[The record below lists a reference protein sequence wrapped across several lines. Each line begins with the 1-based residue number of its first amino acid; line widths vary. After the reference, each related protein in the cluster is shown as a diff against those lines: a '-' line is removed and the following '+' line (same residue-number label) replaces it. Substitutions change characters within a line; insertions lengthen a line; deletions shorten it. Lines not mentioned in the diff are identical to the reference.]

1 MKVITRM
8 VIAFLVAG
16 ALGIILVQLF
26 IQTKLK
32 EVYLR
37 PIEDDL
43 VDISMLLASMLHSD
57 MVGSDLEVSRLA
69 GLLNQA
75 TRSPLEI
82 EIYDRPKTELDLH
95 VYVTDKQ
102 SKVIFHSRNATEVGR
117 TYRWKDVVLTLR
129 GKYGARTTWDRSGAE
144 ARLYFYV
151 ASPIVVNGE
160 IIGVVSVGK
169 QVPALVPI
177 YEEMR
182 KEAVLGGVIA
192 ILFSTILGVMFTRWI
207 TKPIEKLTEYAESIG
222 DGNRPEL
229 PELGDTDIGR
239 LGHSFEGMRDALEGR
254 KYVEQYVQTL
264 THEIKSP
271 LSAIKGAAE
280 LLEGEMPAER
290 RAAFMGNIHT
300 ESQRIQRLV
309 DRMLELSSL
318 EKKKGLNNPAIVS
331 IYEVLQEIVTSMKP
345 AAESRE
351 VTVSVLGEDVFK
363 LQGERFLIHQA
374 LSNLVHNALD
384 FSPAQGCITISIN
397 HSKVTVTDTGP
408 GVPDY
413 AMARVFERFYSLRR
427 PDSGKKSSGLGLSI
441 VRQVAELHG
450 CDVTLGN
457 GAGGGAVATFCLA
470 EPKPKRRRRFATIPP
485 MNKETVEQR

>member
-8 VIAFLVAG
+8 VIALLVAG
-16 ALGIILVQLF
+16 ALGIILVQFF

-43 VDISMLLASMLHSD
+43 VDISMLLAGMLHSD
-57 MVGSDLEVSRLA
+57 LIEGDLEVSRLA

-75 TRSPLEI
+75 TRSPLDI
-82 EIYDRPKTELDLH
+82 EIYNRAKTELDLH

-102 SKVIFHSRNATEVGR
+102 GKVVFHSREAADVGR
-117 TYRWKDVVLTLR
+117 TYRWKDVVLTLG
-129 GKYGARTTWDRSGAE
+129 GKYGARTTWDRSGPV
-144 ARLYFYV
+144 ARLFFYV
-151 ASPIVVNGE
+151 ASPIVLKGE

-192 ILFSTILGVMFTRWI
+192 ILFATVLGVMFSLWI
-207 TKPIEKLTEYAESIG
+207 TKPIERLTEYAESIG

-239 LGHSFEGMRDALEGR
+239 LGQSFEGMRDALEGR

-280 LLEGEMPAER
+280 LLEGDMPAER

-309 DRMLELSSL
+309 DRLLELSSL
-318 EKKKGLNNPAIVS
+318 EKKKGLHNPASVSVYEIV
-331 IYEVLQEIVTSMKP
+331 QEIVTSMKP
-345 AAESRE
+345 AAEARQ
-351 VTVSVLGEDVFK
+351 VILTVEGEDVFK
-363 LQGERFLIHQA
+363 IQGERFLIHQA

-384 FSPAQGCITISIN
+384 FSPIQGTITISILPRM
-397 HSKVTVTDTGP
+397 VTVTDTGP

-413 AMARVFERFYSLRR
+413 AKERVFERFYSLRR

-450 CDVTLGN
+450 CDVSLRN
-457 GAGGGAVATFCLA
+457 VEKGGAVASFGLA
-470 EPKPKRRRRFATIPP
+470 EPKPRRRRRFATIPP
-485 MNKETVEQR
+485 TNKETVVD